1 MDIRQELIDLELELK
16 SDMMMIVSDNDMVCD
31 SYQDAYIK
39 IDGYLKR
46 GREFYGN
53 KASMKALLKMTC
65 RNILLDKLRKKQRER
80 LEFTDNPYPTV
91 DWAMPDDDALEDEMA
106 FNDPEINKTLDSAF
120 NKMNKNA
127 YMTYK
132 LRQKGL
138 KFKDIAYLTD
148 VGINTAIGRMRYAKE
163 AIINEFKLTNQ

>member
-1 MDIRQELIDLELELK
+1 MDIRQELIELESLLK
-16 SDMMMIVSDNDMVCD
+16 SDMMGIVNDEPLVCD

-39 IDGYLKR
+39 IDGYVKR
-46 GREFYGN
+46 GRAFYGN
-53 KASMKALLKMTC
+53 KASVKALLKMTC
-65 RNILLDKLRKKQRER
+65 RNILLDKLRKRQRDRIEY
-80 LEFTDNPYPTV
+80 TDKPYHTI
-91 DWAMPDDDALEDEMA
+91 DWAMPDDETLENEDC
-106 FNDPEINKTLDSAF
+106 FDDPEINKVVESAF
-120 NKMNKNA
+120 NKMNKDA

-163 AIINEFKLTNQ
+163 AIINEFKLTN